1 MTQFHAQHHL
11 VLITNHLIA
20 ALEIEPEKHAR
31 RAEVIIPYHT
41 GSDVYALTCRLIG
54 TEPHHDVGYER
65 LLLGSV
71 AAQLAG
77 QADGLNRS
85 CGALSLSK
93 RLSGLEVQG
102 LITYGSPSDALHS
115 GSTWLPRSLR
125 YIILDEDYV
134 WNSLRL
140 PPKSCYEVQGW
151 VDVPMSDEEVLAAFL
166 DSFPLV
172 GLGAMLHTIAV

>member
-1 MTQFHAQHHL
+1 MTRFSEQHHL

-31 RAEVIIPYHT
+31 RAEVIVPYHT
-41 GSDVYALTCRLIG
+41 GSDVYALTCRLVG
-54 TEPHHDVGYER
+54 TETHHDVGYER

-77 QADGLNRS
+77 QADSFNRYR
-85 CGALSLSK
+85 GALSLSK
-93 RLSGLEVQG
+93 RLTGLEVQG
-102 LITYGSPSDALHS
+102 LILQGSPSDALHP
-115 GSTWLPRSLR
+115 GSTWLPRKLR
-125 YIILDEDYV
+125 YIVLDADYV
-134 WNSLRL
+134 WNSFRL
-140 PPKSCYEVQGW
+140 PPKCCYEVQGW